1 MKSSQ
6 LLVLLALSLATC
18 LTSFKNKD
26 DDKLDVKESKE
37 IQANEVFMV
46 DVKKSKLEW
55 FAKGATKQHNG
66 TVDFKSG
73 NMQIDTKQIKTGFF
87 YFDMKSIKNSD
98 IKDEGFNKQ
107 LVDHLKGEDF
117 FHATKFTQGTFKITK
132 ATRLDVPEGQL
143 NYTIVGDLT
152 IKGITKSIEFP
163 ALVAFSKKSVTT
175 KAEVTIDR
183 TNWNITYNSGNF
195 FKDLGDKL
203 IEDKITLKFNVVAE
217 VK

>member
-1 MKSSQ
+1 MKSTQ
-6 LLVLLALSLATC
+6 LLVLLAFSLGTSLS
-18 LTSFKNKD
+18 SFNFKE
-26 DDKLDVKESKE
+26 DDKKEVNESLE
-37 IQANEVFMV
+37 AQATEVFMV
-46 DVKKSKLEW
+46 DIKKSKLEW

-73 NMQIDTKQIKTGFF
+73 NMQVDTKQIKTGFF

-132 ATRLDVPEGQL
+132 ATRLDVPEGQQ

-152 IKGITKSIEFP
+152 LKGITKSIEFP
-163 ALVAFSKKSVTT
+163 ALVSFSKKSVTT

-183 TNWNITYNSGNF
+183 TLWSINYNSGNF

-203 IEDKITLKFNVVAE
+203 IEDKVTLKFIVVAD